1 MTKEEFSK
9 FYYQQVDKVFRF
21 FFLRVEKTE
30 EAQDLTSLLFLKFY
44 EFFLNDTK
52 EVKEKK
58 VKDKKAFLFKMARN
72 LLVDFYRRKDKNPL
86 SLNQLFEEK
95 GLDLHTPDD
104 LEMKVELN
112 WEMAKIKEA
121 LKKINSLYAEI
132 IIWHYIDDLSIKE
145 IALVLNKKENNIRVL
160 LHRAMEALKK
170 QLELEKV

>member
-44 EFFLNDTK
+44 EFFLND
-52 EVKEKK
+52 EKGIR
-58 VKDKKAFLFKMARN
+58 DKKIQDKTAFLFKMARN
-72 LLVDFYRRKDKNPL
+72 LLTDFYRKKDKNPL

-95 GLDLHTPDD
+95 GLDLEMPSNIETKIE
-104 LEMKVELN
+104 LSWEMK
-112 WEMAKIKEA
+112 KIKEA

-145 IALVLNKKENNIRVL
+145 IAVVLNKKENNVRVL